1 MKSLKILLALAVI
14 LATGVGAYIAYD
26 PYKTNEEEVFD
37 LHLKAL
43 AGGEG
48 EGGEQGEGGEGGGQ
62 GEGGS
67 QGESGEGG
75 GQGEGGSQGESGEGG
90 GQGEGGQSEG
100 GDIPPAIITCRGG
113 FEGPCFLP
121 YEVPHLF
128 FPPTVMRCDWT
139 GRPKDEC
146 WLT

>member
-48 EGGEQGEGGEGGGQ
+48 EGGEQGEGGEGG
-62 GEGGS
+62 S

-75 GQGEGGSQGESGEGG
+75 GQGEGG
-90 GQGEGGQSEG
+90 
-100 GDIPPAIITCRGG
+100 DIPPAIITCGGG
-113 FEGPCFLP
+113 FEGPCFIP